1 MPVKNESASGFQIAF
16 LIVAVLLLAVPAD
29 RYFFSRWEWAA
40 KLDIPVGR
48 IMIFVFAG
56 ILFVAVPA
64 LRGVARDLLA
74 VPIPRKKLPELAA
87 ATFLHLA
94 VGFATFG
101 AFALWWWWSGG
112 ESNVARHI
120 GKVLSDGVH
129 LANALSISG
138 VVTVFAGGL
147 IAPPIEEL
155 VFRGLLY
162 RAWERQWGWMAA
174 AIASSLVFAFLHPA
188 VYISQFAAGLI
199 FVCIFRRTGSLWAAI
214 AMHGA
219 YNVLV
224 WYPLLGRFVL
234 PAGRETGQL
243 QVWTAQL
250 ACLAVVTVAIPV
262 YMWMSRD
269 AKTARARD
277 AVDPDATILRA

>member
-1 MPVKNESASGFQIAF
+1 MPAKNESASGFQIAF
-16 LIVAVLLLAVPAD
+16 LIFAVLLLAVPAD
-29 RYFFSRWEWAA
+29 RYFFARWEWAA
-40 KLDIPVGR
+40 QRDVPVGR

-64 LRGVARDLLA
+64 LRRIARDLLA
-74 VPIPRKKLPELAA
+74 VPIPRKKLPEIAA
-87 ATFLHLA
+87 ATLLNLG

-101 AFALWWWWSGG
+101 ALALWWWCSGG

-120 GKVLSDGVH
+120 GEPLSDSVH
-129 LANALSISG
+129 LANALSMHG
-138 VVTVFAGGL
+138 VVMVVAGGL
-147 IAPPIEEL
+147 IAPLIEEL

-162 RAWERQWGWMAA
+162 RAWERQWGWVPA
-174 AIASSLVFAFLHPA
+174 AIASSLVFAFMHPA

-214 AMHGA
+214 ATHGI
-219 YNVLV
+219 YNVLI
-224 WYPLLGRFVL
+224 WFPLLGRFVL

-243 QVWTAQL
+243 QVWTAHL
-250 ACLAVVTVAIPV
+250 VCLAIIVVAVPM

-269 AKTARARD
+269 AKTARTRD